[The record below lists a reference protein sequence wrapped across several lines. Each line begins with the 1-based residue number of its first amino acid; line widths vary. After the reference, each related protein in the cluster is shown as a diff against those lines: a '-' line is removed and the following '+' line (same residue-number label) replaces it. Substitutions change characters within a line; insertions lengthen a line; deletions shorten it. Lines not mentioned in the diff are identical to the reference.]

1 VLIANGIE
9 IDVGSGQLTINLLN
23 GQGKTHSTS
32 GNVTIG
38 NGAKLLATGSG
49 GINVQAG
56 VNDVIL
62 RTNSLIQA
70 QNGNILVIAGH
81 DILALSPATVQTIG
95 KGNITMVV
103 DQLFSPPH
111 IGPGIFNIPAL
122 SITTQGGFVSLYA
135 GNFRTSFFPFTI
147 NGAPYLSLVN
157 NKDPFL
163 KLVHEVLGVYYPRGK
178 PGSPFRIFYKNPK
191 IAHSLNEYF
200 ISLSEAFTNWTET
213 AYGGFLSYDRYPPDL
228 TPKNLLLIIP
238 SLVESNPRNYAL
250 WEVEGKHDF

>member
-1 VLIANGIE
+1 MEHLI
-9 IDVGSGQLTINLLN
+9 
-23 GQGKTHSTS
+23 
-32 GNVTIG
+32 
-38 NGAKLLATGSG
+38 
-49 GINVQAG
+49 
-56 VNDVIL
+56 
-62 RTNSLIQA
+62 
-70 QNGNILVIAGH
+70 
-81 DILALSPATVQTIG
+81 
-95 KGNITMVV
+95 
-103 DQLFSPPH
+103 
-111 IGPGIFNIPAL
+111 
-122 SITTQGGFVSLYA
+122 
-135 GNFRTSFFPFTI
+135 
-147 NGAPYLSLVN
+147 LSLVN

-191 IAHSLNEYF
+191 IAHSLNEYL